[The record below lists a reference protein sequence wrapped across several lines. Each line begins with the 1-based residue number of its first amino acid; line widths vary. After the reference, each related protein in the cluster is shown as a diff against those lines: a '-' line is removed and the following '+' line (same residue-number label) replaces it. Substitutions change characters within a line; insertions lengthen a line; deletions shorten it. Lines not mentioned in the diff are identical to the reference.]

1 MGKSKHKKRN
11 SSQYGYW
18 NDDWDHGEYYDY
30 ESAERQKKLNKRRRE
45 DKRSARQLPCE
56 RED

>member
-1 MGKSKHKKRN
+1 MGKSKHKERN
-11 SSQYGYW
+11 YW
-18 NDDWDHGEYYDY
+18 NDDWDHGEYYDH

>member
-1 MGKSKHKKRN
+1 MGKSKHKERN
-11 SSQYGYW
+11 SFEY
-18 NDDWDHGEYYDY
+18 DDWDHGEYYDY